1 MWQKI
6 RISILL
12 VILLLVSS
20 KTYLEQLDA
29 TDWMEPL
36 KVVVYPINGDG
47 SVVTE
52 RYITLLEDASFK
64 DIETFIQSQA
74 RRYEI
79 DRGLPVKVTLAP
91 KLTNIPPQHA
101 EDEGVLGIITYS
113 LKLRLWAWMNGKE
126 KADISMFVAY
136 FDPETN
142 GSVPSSLAL
151 QKGMLGVVYAYA
163 DSAYE
168 GSNSVVIAH
177 EMLHTVGATD
187 KYSLETNMPLYPS
200 GYANPYSKNRYPQLK
215 AELMGGQVPFAEN
228 DAYMPDSLD
237 IVVIGPQTAA
247 EIKWIN

>member
-12 VILLLVSS
+12 VILTLVSS

-47 SVVTE
+47 SVVAE
-52 RYITLLEDASFK
+52 RYITLLEEASFK

-74 RRYEI
+74 QRYEI
-79 DRGLPVKVTLAP
+79 DRGLPVKVTLASR
-91 KLTNIPPQHA
+91 LTNIPPQHA
-101 EDEGVLGIITYS
+101 EDGGLLSIITYS
-113 LKLRLWAWMNGKE
+113 LKLRLWAWINGKE
-126 KADISMFVAY
+126 EADISMFVTY

-142 GSVPSSLAL
+142 DSVPNSLAL

-215 AELMGGQVPFAEN
+215 AELMGGRVPFAEN